1 MESRLCT
8 APPWRRAAQVCS
20 GHSMLQSRGCLP
32 IPNVLYSDSLL
43 LHRALTSKENQA
55 ATTVPVLWTLLDQA
69 HAVPVPQAA
78 DLWFYPQLTCPCP
91 SVV

>member
-8 APPWRRAAQVCS
+8 APPWRRAAQACS
-20 GHSMLQSRGCLP
+20 GHSMLQSQGCLS
-32 IPNVLYSDSLL
+32 IPNMLDSLL

-69 HAVPVPQAA
+69 HAVPAPQAA